1 MELLNRQ
8 QIGQKVIRL
17 AMEILEQN
25 TQEQELFIIGINQ
38 RGMEL
43 AKRLRA
49 AMQRTATG
57 HIHLWQVKLNPAD
70 PLASPIVL
78 NQDPTALAA
87 KAVLVVDDVA
97 NTGRTLFY
105 ALQPLMT
112 VLPKK
117 IEVAVLVD
125 RSHKSFPIHVNYV
138 GLALSTTIQ
147 DNVLV
152 DFGEE
157 VEGARL
163 I

>member
-25 TQEQELFIIGINQ
+25 TQEEALFIIGINQ

-43 AKRLRA
+43 AKRLRSK
-49 AMQRTATG
+49 MQHTFAGTT
-57 HIHLWQVKLNPAD
+57 HLWQINLSPAA
-70 PLASPIVL
+70 PLSEPITL
-78 NQDPTALAA
+78 SQDPTVLAG
-87 KAVLVVDDVA
+87 KAILLVDDVA

-105 ALQPLMT
+105 AMQPLMA
-112 VLPKK
+112 VVPKK
-117 IEVAVLVD
+117 IEVLVLVD
-125 RSHKSFPIHVNYV
+125 RAHKSFPIHVNYV

-147 DNVLV
+147 DNILV
-152 DFGEE
+152 DFGD

-163 I
+163 V

>member
-25 TQEQELFIIGINQ
+25 IQEEELFIIGINQ

-43 AKRLRA
+43 AKRLRSM
-49 AMQRTATG
+49 MQQTFSGTT
-57 HIHLWQVKLNPAD
+57 HLWQVNLSPEA
-70 PLASPIVL
+70 PLSEPITLSQAPSVL
-78 NQDPTALAA
+78 AG
-87 KAVLVVDDVA
+87 KAVLLVDDVA

-105 ALQPLMT
+105 AMQPLMA
-112 VLPKK
+112 VVPKK
-117 IEVAVLVD
+117 IEVIVLVD
-125 RSHKSFPIHVNYV
+125 RAHKSFPIHVNYV

-157 VEGARL
+157 EQARL
-163 I
+163 V

>member
-8 QIGQKVIRL
+8 QIGQKIIRL
-17 AMEILEQN
+17 ALEILERN
-25 TQEQELFIIGINQ
+25 TQEQELFVIGINQ

-43 AKRLRA
+43 ARRLRD
-49 AMQRTATG
+49 AMLQTAVG
-57 HIHLWQVKLNPAD
+57 DIHLWQVQLSPAAPLSEPIILNHD
-70 PLASPIVL
+70 PK
-78 NQDPTALAA
+78 ALEN
-87 KAVLVVDDVA
+87 KAVLLVDDVA

-105 ALQPLMT
+105 AMQPLMA
-112 VLPKK
+112 VVPKK
-117 IEVAVLVD
+117 IEVVVLVD

-157 VEGARL
+157 EGARL
-163 I
+163 V